1 MTISVRLSEKDAKL
15 FKTYANI
22 NGISMSELIRSSV
35 LERIEDEYDIK
46 IYEEAMKEY
55 LSDPKTYSMDEVE
68 KELGL

>member
-15 FKTYANI
+15 FKNYADI

-46 IYEEAMKEY
+46 VYEEAMKEY

>member
-15 FKTYANI
+15 FKTYAYI

>member
-1 MTISVRLSEKDAKL
+1 
-15 FKTYANI
+15 
-22 NGISMSELIRSSV
+22 MSELIRSSV